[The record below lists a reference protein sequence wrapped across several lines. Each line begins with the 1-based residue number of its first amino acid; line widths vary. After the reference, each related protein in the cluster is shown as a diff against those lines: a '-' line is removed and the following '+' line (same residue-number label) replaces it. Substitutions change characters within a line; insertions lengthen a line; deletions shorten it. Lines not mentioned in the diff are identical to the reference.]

1 MNLSCTN
8 ILSNPAL
15 PASPQLPPER
25 NLKERQLGD
34 ALKQT
39 ANDWL
44 ARNRSLALRQTP
56 FWAQSFTTILIGLAG
71 IAIVGG
77 SIYRIDEVVTVAGQL
92 EAVGG
97 STEVKSPVGG
107 QVAEVLVKDGETV
120 RKGQLLLRFDTRQA
134 LAEQG
139 NLRRTIALEEKD
151 ISAKLASYRSQLRVL
166 ASRRDVLQQ
175 KLRTSTLMTAELKR
189 LVDMGGYQRLTYL
202 QEVDRRYELQ
212 KQLAEVDQ
220 QEEQTRLQAANAQVE
235 SDKRLSQLRA
245 SLKNADVQI
254 TYQNIHAPTDGV
266 VFDSKAKVQAVIP
279 AAEVILKLVPQKGLN
294 AKIWV
299 PNKDIANIKQ
309 GQIAKVRVDAFPYQ
323 RYGELEGKVT
333 KVGADALPPTPEQ
346 NFYRYPVSIQLNRDS
361 LSYRGATIPL
371 QSGMAISTNIKL
383 RDKRVIS
390 LLSDMLVEQID
401 PVRALR
407 SQ

>member
-1 MNLSCTN
+1 M
-8 ILSNPAL
+8 
-15 PASPQLPPER
+15 PASPQLPPES
-25 NLKERQLGD
+25 NLKERQLSD

-97 STEVKSPVGG
+97 STEVNSPVGG
-107 QVAEVLVKDGETV
+107 QVAQILVKDGDTV

-134 LAEQG
+134 LSEQT
-139 NLRRTIALEEKD
+139 NLRRTIILEEREVT
-151 ISAKLASYRSQLRVL
+151 SKLASLQSQIRVL
-166 ASRRDVLQQ
+166 ASRREVLRK
-175 KLRTSTLMTAELKR
+175 KLNTSTMMTAELKR
-189 LVDMGGYQRLTYL
+189 LVDVGGYQRLTYL
-202 QEVDRRYELQ
+202 QELDRRFELER
-212 KQLAEVDQ
+212 QLADVDQ
-220 QEEQTRLQAANAQVE
+220 QEEQNRLQAANTQVE
-235 SDKRLSQLRA
+235 SDKRLSQLR
-245 SLKNADVQI
+245 SNLKKTEVQI
-254 TYQNIHAPTDGV
+254 AYQNIHSPSDGI
-266 VFDSKAKVQAVIP
+266 VFNFKAKVQTVIP
-279 AAEVILKLVPQKGLN
+279 AADVILNIVPQKGLN

-309 GQIAKVRVDAFPYQ
+309 GQKAKVRVDAFPYQ
-323 RYGELEGKVT
+323 RYGELEGTVI

-346 NFYRYPVSIQLNRDS
+346 KFYRYPVSIQLNRDS
-361 LSYRGATIPL
+361 LSYRGASIPL